1 MERRTPISESRGNAG
16 GLLQS
21 EHALTYSTIT
31 RWVLERKV
39 NERAGAPQ
47 CKRREGNTLF
57 RWAGHSAAVA
67 DETRDIF
74 APVYN

>member
-16 GLLQS
+16 DFFSQS
-21 EHALTYSTIT
+21 MPNLFDDNALGP
-31 RWVLERKV
+31 ERKV